1 MLLNLNG
8 QKILQDRVGAW
19 PFSGK
24 ILKIS
29 PFSEVFWPKIFCLA
43 FCDHCCKFGRIL
55 ALFAWYHIPEFEY
68 SQCHHLHSHKHASLT
83 DSRNYPG

>member
-29 PFSEVFWPKIFCLA
+29 PFSEVF
-43 FCDHCCKFGRIL
+43 
-55 ALFAWYHIPEFEY
+55 
-68 SQCHHLHSHKHASLT
+68 
-83 DSRNYPG
+83 